1 MRPKRTLSEAM
12 TAHVE
17 DRRQF
22 FITTAVVGGAL
33 VAGFAWPRRADA
45 VEVTTPAA
53 PWYREP

>member
-33 VAGFAWPRRADA
+33 VAGFA
-45 VEVTTPAA
+45 
-53 PWYREP
+53 